1 MSRFSLPG
9 ARPANDPAPAAAPSA
24 PAAPRETLAS
34 PPPPPMPPKAQPQAK
49 GAPPSQLDIRL
60 RLHSR
65 LIEELDLAKLD
76 KLDEKDMRREVM
88 TLTADFARSERMAL
102 NTADLQELGSSIYD

>member
-1 MSRFSLPG
+1 MGRFSLPNST
-9 ARPANDPAPAAAPSA
+9 PAQPSPAAPAPAAAQPAAAA
-24 PAAPRETLAS
+24 PAPRATPEPAPRPAAT
-34 PPPPPMPPKAQPQAK
+34 AK

-76 KLDEKDMRREVM
+76 KLDE
-88 TLTADFARSERMAL
+88 
-102 NTADLQELGSSIYD
+102 ADLRR